1 MLAPTLLVHA
11 ALLTQLS
18 TPYPFGV
25 GETLQ
30 YEAKLG
36 AFPVGTA
43 TASVSR
49 LAQERGTPAIVLAMT
64 GEGGIPGV
72 RVRYDLTSWV
82 ATGSFNSLRFHRRM
96 EQGAKVEEQH
106 YQIVPDSSRYRKEGV
121 AQDWVA
127 PRNPLDELAFLY
139 YLRTI
144 PLQVG
149 KTYSVSRYF
158 QTGYNPVQVQ
168 VVGREPATLPD
179 GRSVSCFSLAIS
191 SRGSTVGVC
200 LTDDARRLPVRLNLP
215 LPYGS
220 VTLELSQFSPSA
232 SPKRSGG

>member
-1 MLAPTLLVHA
+1 MLAPTLLAHA
-11 ALLTQLS
+11 ALLAQLT

-25 GETLQ
+25 GETLT

-43 TASVSR
+43 TATVTR
-49 LAQERGTPAIVLAMT
+49 LAQERGTPVIVLAMT
-64 GEGGIPGV
+64 GQGGFPGL

-82 ATGSFNSLRFHRRM
+82 ASAGFNSLRFHRRL
-96 EQGAKVEEQH
+96 EQGARVEEQR
-106 YQIVPDSSRYRKEGV
+106 YQIVPDSARYRQEGV

-127 PRNPLDELAFLY
+127 PRDPLDELAFLY

-144 PLQVG
+144 PLQAG

-158 QTGYNPVQVQ
+158 RNGYNPIQVQ
-168 VVGREPATLPD
+168 VVGRESATLPD
-179 GRSVSCFSLAIS
+179 GRSVSCLSLAIS
-191 SRGSTVGVC
+191 AKGTTMGVC
-200 LTDDARRLPVRLNLP
+200 LTDDARRLPVRLDLP

-220 VTLELSQFSPSA
+220 VTLELSQFSPA
-232 SPKRSGG
+232 APTKRPGG

>member
-11 ALLTQLS
+11 ALLTQLAP
-18 TPYPFGV
+18 PYPFGV

-36 AFPVGTA
+36 VFPVGTA

-49 LAQERGTPAIVLAMT
+49 LAQERGTPAMVLAMT
-64 GEGGIPGV
+64 GQGAIPGV

-82 ATGSFNSLRFHRRM
+82 ATASFNSLRFHRRL
-96 EQGAKVEEQH
+96 EQGGKVEEEH
-106 YQIVPDSSRYRKEGV
+106 YQIVPDSARYRQEGV

-127 PRNPLDELAFLY
+127 PRDPLDELAFLY

-158 QTGYNPVQVQ
+158 QTGYNPIQVQ
-168 VVGREPATLPD
+168 VVDREPATLPN
-179 GRSVSCFSLAIS
+179 GQSVSCLSLAIS
-191 SRGSTVGVC
+191 SRGTTMGVC
-200 LTDDARRLPVRLNLP
+200 LTDDARRLPVRLDVP

-220 VTLELSQFSPSA
+220 VTLELSQFSPSVA
-232 SPKRSGG
+232 QNRSGG

>member
-1 MLAPTLLVHA
+1 MFAPTLLVHA
-11 ALLTQLS
+11 ALLAQLVG
-18 TPYPFGV
+18 PYPFGV

-43 TASVSR
+43 TATVSR
-49 LAQERGTPAIVLAMT
+49 LAQERGTPALVLAMT
-64 GEGGIPGV
+64 GQGGIPGL

-82 ATGSFNSLRFHRRM
+82 ATETFNSLRFHIRT
-96 EQGAKVEEQH
+96 EQGSRVEEVR
-106 YQIVPDSSRYRKEGV
+106 YQIVPDSGRYRKEGV
-121 AQDWVA
+121 AQDWVT

-158 QTGYNPVQVQ
+158 QSGYNPIQVQ
-168 VVGREPATLPD
+168 VVGREPVTLPD
-179 GRSVSCFSLAIS
+179 GQSVSCLSLAITA
-191 SRGSTVGVC
+191 RGTTMGVC
-200 LTDDARRLPVRLNLP
+200 LTDDTRRLPVTLDLP

-220 VTLELSQFSPSA
+220 VTLELSQFSPSV
-232 SPKRSGG
+232 SQKRPGG